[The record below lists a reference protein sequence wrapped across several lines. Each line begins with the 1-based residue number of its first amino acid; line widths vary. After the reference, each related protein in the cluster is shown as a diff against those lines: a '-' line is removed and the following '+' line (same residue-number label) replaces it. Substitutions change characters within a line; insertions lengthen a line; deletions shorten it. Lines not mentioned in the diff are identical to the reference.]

1 MEAPHLATKSP
12 LLLNGENVAQVLT
25 IFIREELRR
34 TGLTKAVIGLSGGVD
49 SALSTYLAARALG
62 PENVHVLLMPYR
74 SSTPESISD
83 AEAAV
88 TDLGIS
94 SETFGITPMAEAFF
108 EETESSPSYEAER
121 SRRGQASSTMLGGG
135 SPAMDK
141 TRRGNVMARL
151 RMIALY
157 DRSQAMGGLVIG
169 TSNKTESLLGYTT
182 IFGDNASAINPLGD
196 LYKTQVWQLAKF
208 MGVSESIVSKPPTA
222 DLWPGQTDE
231 AELGVTYR
239 EVDELL
245 YYMVDERESDEELV
259 RRGYE
264 MEHIRNIREKIRRA
278 QYKRRPPIIAK
289 ISSRTIN
296 ADFRYA
302 RDWGT

>member
-1 MEAPHLATKSP
+1 MEATHVATKHP
-12 LLLNGENVAQVLT
+12 LLLNAEQVTQVLT
-25 IFIREELRR
+25 IFIRDELRR
-34 TGLTKAVIGLSGGVD
+34 TGVSKAVIGLSGGVD
-49 SALSTYLAARALG
+49 SALSTYLAVRALG
-62 PENVHVLLMPYR
+62 RENVHVLLLPYR
-74 SSTPESISD
+74 SSTPESIRD
-83 AEAAV
+83 AESV
-88 TDLGIS
+88 VNDLGIF
-94 SETFGITPMAEAFF
+94 SETFGITPMADAFF
-108 EETESSPSYEAER
+108 DETENALGEM
-121 SRRGQASSTMLGGG
+121 SR
-135 SPAMDK
+135 

-157 DRSQAMGGLVIG
+157 DRSQAMNALVVG

-196 LYKTQVWQLAKF
+196 LYKTQVWQLAKHL
-208 MGVSESIVSKPPTA
+208 GVPEPIVAKPPTA

-231 AELGVTYR
+231 AELGITYR

-245 YYMVDERESDEELV
+245 YYMVDERESDVELV
-259 RRGYE
+259 RRGYAPN
-264 MEHIRNIREKIRRA
+264 HVRDIREKIRRA

-296 ADFRYA
+296 ADFRYP